1 MIERWIFTWLTLLLA
16 FPVQASGM
24 PDEDMMQRLRAGE
37 VIVRVTHKD
46 ESGGAAQVMFL
57 VHSPVEQLWAVLLS
71 CDEAFIY
78 VKNMVNCKVLE
89 RENNRALVNH
99 VVKRPLILSPI
110 DVVFESLYT
119 PYSGIEIRFVEGNLD
134 VFEGRWRFRELPE
147 GVLAE
152 HEIRI
157 KPTIPSP
164 RFLVRHYLRKQLP
177 DLAACLRGLADGSLT
192 AKQQKSDLARCPQ
205 KPTTIQSKDD
215 D

>member
-1 MIERWIFTWLTLLLA
+1 MRERWIFTWLLLLLT
-16 FPVQASGM
+16 FPVQASDM
-24 PDEDMMQRLRAGE
+24 PDEDTMQRLRAGE
-37 VIVRVTHKD
+37 VIVRDTHRD
-46 ESGGAAQVMFL
+46 ESGGAAQVLFL
-57 VHSPVEQLWAVLLS
+57 VHSPVEQLWAILLS

-99 VVKRPLILSPI
+99 VVKRPLVLSPI
-110 DVVFESLYT
+110 EVVFESLYT

-134 VFEGRWRFRELPE
+134 VFEGQWRFHVLPD

-152 HEIRI
+152 HEIRV

-177 DLAACLRGLADGSLT
+177 DLAACLRGLAKGSGS
-192 AKQQKSDLARCPQ
+192 AASEREDLDRCAGPGR
-205 KPTTIQSKDD
+205 K
-215 D
+215 